1 MENNKHNPDLTV
13 QWQNGTRVKVKPKRY
28 QVTQKQL
35 QAIMENKLEAI
46 LMESPQFDD
55 ADQKKAFIKSG
66 NIITLKSTLPDF
78 PSGQIAISKIKRNK
92 TGAIKLINPF
102 GNESP
107 WYQSEKE
114 LIDAIDWSWM
124 GKNII
129 TKEYND

>member
-13 QWQNGTRVKVKPKRY
+13 QWKNGTSVKVKPKRY

-46 LMESPQFDD
+46 LTKSPQFDN
-55 ADQKKAFIKSG
+55 ADQKKAFIKPG
-66 NIITLKSTLPDF
+66 NIITFKGVLPEF
-78 PSGQIAISKIKRNK
+78 PTGQIAIAKMKRDK

-102 GNESP
+102 GTESP
-107 WYQSEKE
+107 WYQSEQD
-114 LIDAIDWSWM
+114 LIDAIDWEWM